1 MSYVFKYTEA
11 NGFKQVYVSRRDH
24 NQMFKNRKIKWH
36 EKYEYFLN
44 QEIGQFVMINL
55 TNTPA
60 KLLSTA
66 LYPVALI
73 LNGVV
78 NYKELNREICRMW
91 NQKETGSFYG
101 DASYSRQD
109 GWDDIMA
116 IIKK

>member
-11 NGFKQVYVSRRDH
+11 NGFKQVNVSKRDH
-24 NQMFKNRKIKWH
+24 NQVFKNRRIKWY

-44 QEIGQFVMINL
+44 EETDQFVMINL
-55 TNTPA
+55 TNLPA

-78 NYKELNREICRMW
+78 NYKELNREIYNMW
-91 NQKETGSFYG
+91 NQKETGSFSG
-101 DASYSRQD
+101 DASYRRND
-109 GWDDIMA
+109 GWDEIMA
-116 IIKK
+116 IIKT